1 MAQSAITVIERIKN
15 ELLLT
20 SDKALCKL
28 LDIKPN
34 TLSTWKKRDTLDFN
48 KVIALCN
55 EHQLNLNFIFFGEEP
70 GTQPEEVL
78 KLKSDSHQQKRLLVV
93 KSDIRKLKLVNTNRN
108 IIVLK
113 IEEST
118 HPSVAKGSVVVGQK
132 IRKNKIKEATAYIIK
147 FQNNVCVIDELY
159 SSDRNDN
166 CYHLKYQRISDL
178 QEIEPEKDISDI
190 YQLVEALEEFPAVS
204 G

>member
-55 EHQLNLNFIFFGEEP
+55 ERQLNLNYIFFGEERE
-70 GTQPEEVL
+70 TQPTEDVT
-78 KLKSDSHQQKRLLVV
+78 LKSDSHQQKRLLVV
-93 KSDIRKLKLVNTNRN
+93 ESDVRKLKLVNTNRN

-113 IEEST
+113 IEE
-118 HPSVAKGSVVVGQK
+118 AL
-132 IRKNKIKEATAYIIK
+132 KNG
-147 FQNNVCVIDELY
+147 IDEQCNLT
-159 SSDRNDN
+159 D
-166 CYHLKYQRISDL
+166 Q
-178 QEIEPEKDISDI
+178 
-190 YQLVEALEEFPAVS
+190 
-204 G
+204 

>member
-55 EHQLNLNFIFFGEEP
+55 ERQLNLNYIFFGEERE
-70 GTQPEEVL
+70 TQPTEDVT
-78 KLKSDSHQQKRLLVV
+78 LKSDSHQQKRLLVV
-93 KSDIRKLKLVNTNRN
+93 ESDVRKLKLVNTNRN

-159 SSDRNDN
+159 SSDTNDN

>member
-55 EHQLNLNFIFFGEEP
+55 ERQLNLNYIFFGEERE
-70 GTQPEEVL
+70 TQPTERRRVWRPG
-78 KLKSDSHQQKRLLVV
+78 DQHTHRAV
-93 KSDIRKLKLVNTNRN
+93 RN
-108 IIVLK
+108 GVPHAIFR
-113 IEEST
+113 S
-118 HPSVAKGSVVVGQK
+118 
-132 IRKNKIKEATAYIIK
+132 
-147 FQNNVCVIDELY
+147 
-159 SSDRNDN
+159 
-166 CYHLKYQRISDL
+166 
-178 QEIEPEKDISDI
+178 
-190 YQLVEALEEFPAVS
+190 
-204 G
+204 